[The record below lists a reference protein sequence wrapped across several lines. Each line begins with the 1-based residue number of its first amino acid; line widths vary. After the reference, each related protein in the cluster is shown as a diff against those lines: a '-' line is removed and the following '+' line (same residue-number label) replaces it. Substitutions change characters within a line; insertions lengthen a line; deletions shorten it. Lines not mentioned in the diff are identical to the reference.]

1 MIKTISIEQL
11 IAGMHVHDL
20 HFGWADHPLAQ
31 GDFLIA
37 DDRTLH
43 QIRQLGIR
51 ELTIDTDKGLD
62 VIELPSAPERDPD
75 QTLKTVIES
84 SAAASLSPDKAVTLA
99 QELPQ
104 ARRLQRDA
112 LLFLRSSM
120 NQCRQGQR
128 LDLAEARAL
137 VARLAASMLRCQD
150 ALLSLTRIRRLG
162 SYTIDH
168 SFNVAIYIM
177 ALGVALGL
185 EPEVIEEIGLG
196 ALLHDIGKALIPER
210 IINKPSALTDQEFA
224 TIKTHVAHGRELLKA
239 LTAMPP
245 VALAVVSDHHE
256 RMNGSGY
263 PSGKAGADI
272 SQAGRMAGIVD
283 VYDAMSA
290 DRVYQLGIEPR
301 MVLKRLVESTQEF
314 DTDLVRQFIR
324 CIGIYP
330 VGTLVRLSNGP
341 IGVVMTP
348 GRANLLEPVVRLL
361 FDGSRQPLMS
371 PRDVDLAQLG
381 GETRI
386 AGVESVAHLR
396 IRPEVLLQ
404 QMSR

>member
-11 IAGMHVHDL
+11 ITGMHVHDL
-20 HFGWADHPLAQ
+20 NFGWADHPLAQ
-31 GDFLIA
+31 GNFLIA

-51 ELTIDTDKGLD
+51 ELTIDTAKGLD
-62 VIELPSAPERDPD
+62 VIASPSAPEQAPE
-75 QTLKTVIES
+75 QILKAVIES
-84 SAAASLSPDKAVTLA
+84 RPEAPVRDKEVTLA

-104 ARRLQRDA
+104 ARRLQREA
-112 LLFLRSSM
+112 LLFLRSSL

-128 LDLAEARAL
+128 LELAEARIL
-137 VARLAASMLRCQD
+137 IARLAGSMLRCQD

-168 SFNVAIYIM
+168 SFNVAVYIM
-177 ALGVALGL
+177 ALGITLGM
-185 EPEVIEEIGLG
+185 EREAIEDIGLG

-210 IINKPSALTDQEFA
+210 IINKPGALSDQEFA
-224 TIKTHVAHGRELLKA
+224 TIKTHVAHGRELLKSLA
-239 LTAMPP
+239 AVPP
-245 VALAVVSDHHE
+245 VALAVVSEHHE

-263 PSGKAGADI
+263 PSGRMGADI

-301 MVLKRLVESTQEF
+301 LALKRLVESAPREF
-314 DTDLVRQFIR
+314 DTDLMRQFIR

-341 IGVVMTP
+341 IGVVMAP

-371 PRDVDLAQLG
+371 PRDIDLAQLG

>member
-1 MIKTISIEQL
+1 MIKKISIEQL

-20 HFGWADHPLAQ
+20 NFGWSDHPLAQ
-31 GDFLIA
+31 GNFLIA

-62 VIELPSAPERDPD
+62 VIEPPSAPERDPE
-75 QTLKTVIES
+75 QTLKAVIES
-84 SAAASLSPDKAVTLA
+84 SAASPFRDKEVTLA

-104 ARRLQRDA
+104 ARRFQREA
-112 LLFLRSSM
+112 LLFLRFSL

-128 LDLAEARAL
+128 LDLAEARGL
-137 VARLAASMLRCQD
+137 VARLAGSMLRCQD

-168 SFNVAIYIM
+168 SFNVAVYMM
-177 ALGVALGL
+177 AFAASL
-185 EPEVIEEIGLG
+185 EMEREIIEEIGLG

-210 IINKPSALTDQEFA
+210 IINKPGALSDQEFA
-224 TIKTHVAHGRELLKA
+224 TIKTHVAHGRELLKT

-245 VALAVVSDHHE
+245 VALTVVSDHHE

-263 PSGKAGADI
+263 PGGKMGADI
-272 SQAGRMAGIVD
+272 TQAGRMAGIVD

-301 MVLKRLVESTQEF
+301 LALKRLVESAPQEF

-348 GRANLLEPVVRLL
+348 SRANLLEPVVRLL

-371 PRDVDLAQLG
+371 PRDIDLAQLG
-381 GETRI
+381 GEARI
-386 AGVESVAHLR
+386 AGVESLAHLR

-404 QMSR
+404 QMSK